1 MNTSPIVA
9 EFVQRYAEF
18 WRKGAQDV
26 HAVYAP
32 DAILCGY
39 EIAQSCDRIASLLR
53 GIYQQ
58 GFTDIAIEPVEVVAR
73 PNAILMACRY
83 RAQRGEE
90 ILSAKSSYV
99 LVESDGIWKI
109 AMHTAT

>member
-1 MNTSPIVA
+1 MNTSLIVA

-18 WRKGAQDV
+18 WRKGAQDIQ
-26 HAVYAP
+26 AVYAP

-39 EIAQSCDRIASLLR
+39 EIVQARDRIAALLQ

-58 GFTDIAIEPVEVVAR
+58 GFTDITIEPVEVVAR
-73 PNAILMACRY
+73 PDSILMACRY
-83 RAQRGEE
+83 RAQKGEE
-90 ILSAKSSYV
+90 VLSAKSSYV
-99 LVESDGIWKI
+99 LVESDGVWKI